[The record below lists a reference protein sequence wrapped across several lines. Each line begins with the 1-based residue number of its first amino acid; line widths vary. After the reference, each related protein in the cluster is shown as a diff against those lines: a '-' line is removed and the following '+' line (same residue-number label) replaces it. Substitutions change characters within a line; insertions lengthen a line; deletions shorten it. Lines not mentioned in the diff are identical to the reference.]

1 MIALPESGALAALAL
16 CAVLVVVNL
25 ASLAVAALRIGRK
38 SRDKGGDLSKASAFP
53 AGAPVS
59 VVRPLCGLEAF
70 SEETLLASF
79 RLDYPAYELIFCVA
93 EAGDPILP
101 LLERMRAA
109 HPRIPSRL
117 ILGDERIGGNPK
129 LNNCV
134 RGWDAVRH
142 DWVIL
147 ADSNVL
153 MPPDYIQQMQAAWRT
168 SSGLVCSTPIG
179 ARPAN
184 FFAEVECAFLNTL
197 QARWQYAGEALG
209 LGFAQG
215 KSMLWNK
222 PFLEAQGGIRALN
235 AEIAEDAAATK
246 LVRAAGKRVHLVASP
261 FQQPLGHRAL
271 SEVWSRQVRWARLRR
286 VTFPLFFA
294 PEIGIGALLPLVLT
308 GFVAGSVEATLW
320 LVGAGALWYGA
331 EIALA
336 ARAGWHRSPRMLAAL
351 LVRDALL
358 PAIWASAWARTAIV
372 WRGNAM
378 DIRTRDGTAL
388 ETGPSAA

>member
-1 MIALPESGALAALAL
+1 MIATPESGALAALAL
-16 CAVLVVVNL
+16 CSLLVLVNL
-25 ASLAVAALRIGRK
+25 ASLTVAGLRIGRK
-38 SRDKGGDLSKASAFP
+38 GKPSAFP

-59 VVRPLCGLEAF
+59 VVRPLRGLEAF

-93 EAGDPILP
+93 DAGDPVLP
-101 LLERMRAA
+101 MLERMRAA
-109 HPRIPSRL
+109 HPHIRSRL

-134 RGWDAVRH
+134 RGWDAARH

-153 MPPDYIQQMQAAWRT
+153 MAPDYIQQMQAAWRAET
-168 SSGLVCSTPIG
+168 GLVCSTPIG
-179 ARPAN
+179 ARPEN

-215 KSMLWNK
+215 KSMLWHK

-246 LVRAAGKRVHLVASP
+246 LVRAAGRRVHLVASP
-261 FQQPLGHRAL
+261 FRQPLGRRDFA
-271 SEVWSRQVRWARLRR
+271 EVWSRQVRWARLRR

-308 GFVAGSVEATLW
+308 GLLVGTAEAALW
-320 LVGAGALWYGA
+320 LGGAGALWYGA
-331 EIALA
+331 EMALA
-336 ARAGWHRSPRMLAAL
+336 VRAGWHRSPRLLLAF

-378 DIRTRDGTAL
+378 DIRTRESAAPLG
-388 ETGPSAA
+388 TGPSAA

>member
-1 MIALPESGALAALAL
+1 MIATPESGALAALAL
-16 CAVLVVVNL
+16 CALLVLVNL
-25 ASLAVAALRIGRK
+25 ASLTVAGLRIGRK
-38 SRDKGGDLSKASAFP
+38 GKSSAFP

-59 VVRPLCGLEAF
+59 VVRPLRGLEAF

-93 EAGDPILP
+93 DAGDPVLP
-101 LLERMRAA
+101 MLERMRAA
-109 HPRIPSRL
+109 HPHIPSRL
-117 ILGDERIGGNPK
+117 IIGDERIGGNPK

-134 RGWDAVRH
+134 RGWDAARH

-153 MPPDYIQQMQAAWRT
+153 MAPDYIQQMQAAWRDRT
-168 SSGLVCSTPIG
+168 GLVCSTPIG
-179 ARPAN
+179 ARPEN

-215 KSMLWNK
+215 KSMLWHK

-246 LVRAAGKRVHLVASP
+246 LVRAAGRRVHLVASP
-261 FQQPLGHRAL
+261 FRQPLGRRDFA
-271 SEVWSRQVRWARLRR
+271 EVWSRQVRWARLRR

-308 GFVAGSVEATLW
+308 GLLVGTAEAALW
-320 LVGAGALWYGA
+320 LGGAGALWYGA
-331 EIALA
+331 EMALA
-336 ARAGWHRSPRMLAAL
+336 VRAGWHRSPRLLLAF

-378 DIRTRDGTAL
+378 DIRTRESAAPLG
-388 ETGPSAA
+388 TGPSAA